1 MRWKG
6 RKQSTHIEDRRGE
19 TMRAGGGS
27 MKGGAIGGLLFTLF
41 RRGSAKTKVI
51 LVIGVIIGCMV
62 FHINPLSLFFSS
74 PSGGN
79 YVSQTSSSGK
89 TPPDPEMKNYIA
101 TMQGDNDTI
110 WTEILAKEGKSYTP
124 PKVVI
129 YSGRTHTAGGVADA
143 QMGPFYMSA
152 DKTIYID
159 PSFFQELHDKFG
171 AKGDFAQAYV
181 LAHENGHHIQD
192 LLGIL
197 DQMHRKQR
205 GVSKEEANRLSV
217 RLELQADFFAGVF
230 SHHAQKRFK
239 FLEPGD
245 LEEALNCAKQI
256 GDDRLQKMSGR
267 PVRPDHFTHGT
278 SKQRQRWFKRGFE
291 SGKLSDGD
299 TFNHPYQ
306 SL

>member
-6 RKQSTHIEDRRGE
+6 RKQSTNIEDRRGQ
-19 TMRAGGGS
+19 TMRTGGRSAG
-27 MKGGAIGGLLFTLF
+27 GGAIGSLILTLF
-41 RRGSAKTKVI
+41 SRGSGKTRIMLIIAVI
-51 LVIGVIIGCMV
+51 VGCMV
-62 FHINPLSLFFSS
+62 FQVNPLNLFMST
-74 PSGGN
+74 PGGN
-79 YVSQTSSSGK
+79 AGNQTTQSSGA
-89 TPPDPEMKNYIA
+89 TPDPEMKQYIA

-110 WTEILAKEGKSYTP
+110 WTEILAVEGLKYKAP
-124 PKVVI
+124 RVVI
-129 YSGRTHTAGGVADA
+129 YSGRTNTAGGVADA

-152 DKTIYID
+152 DKSIYID

-192 LLGIL
+192 FLGTL
-197 DQMHRKQR
+197 NQMHTKQR

-217 RLELQADFFAGVF
+217 RLELQADFYAGVF

-256 GDDRLQKMSGR
+256 GDDRLQKMSGQ

-278 SKQRQRWFKRGFE
+278 SKQRQRWFQRGFE
-291 SGKLSDGD
+291 SGKLRDGD
-299 TFNHPYQ
+299 TFSLPYQ
-306 SL
+306 EL

>member
-1 MRWKG
+1 M
-6 RKQSTHIEDRRGE
+6 Q
-19 TMRAGGGS
+19 AGGRSVG
-27 MKGGAIGGLLFTLF
+27 GGAIGGLLFSLF
-41 RRGSAKTKVI
+41 SRGSGKTKVFLI
-51 LVIGVIIGCMV
+51 IAVIVGCMV
-62 FHINPLSLFFSS
+62 FQINPLTLFFSG
-74 PSGGN
+74 PSSGL
-79 YVSQTSSSGK
+79 VSQPSQSNGAA
-89 TPPDPEMKNYIA
+89 PDPEMKNYIA

-110 WTEILAKEGKSYTP
+110 WTEILAKAGKRYTA

-129 YSGRTHTAGGVADA
+129 YSGRTRTAGGIADA

-159 PSFFQELHDKFG
+159 PTFFEELHSKFG

-205 GVSKEEANRLSV
+205 GVSKEAANQLSV

-230 SHHAQKRFK
+230 SHNAQQK
-239 FLEPGD
+239 FDFLDPGD

-256 GDDRLQKMSGR
+256 GDDRLQKMSGQ

-278 SKQRQRWFKRGFE
+278 SKQRQRWFQRGFD
-291 SGKLSDGD
+291 SGKISDGD
-299 TFNHPYQ
+299 TFSIPYNQ
-306 SL
+306 L

>member
-6 RKQSTHIEDRRGE
+6 RKQSSNVEDRRGE
-19 TMRAGGGS
+19 TIQAGGRSAGGGA
-27 MKGGAIGGLLFTLF
+27 MGGLLLSLF
-41 RRGSAKTKVI
+41 SRGNGKTRI
-51 LVIGVIIGCMV
+51 LLIIAVLVGCMV
-62 FHINPLSLFFSS
+62 FHINPLTLFFSS
-74 PSGGN
+74 PNGS
-79 YVSQTSSSGK
+79 YVTQTSHSGK
-89 TPPDPEMKNYIA
+89 ASPDPEMKAYIA

-110 WTEILAKEGKSYTP
+110 WSEILAKQGKRYIP
-124 PKVVI
+124 PRVVI
-129 YSGRTHTAGGVADA
+129 YSGRTRTAGGVADA

-159 PSFFQELHDKFG
+159 PTFFEELHNKFG

-192 LLGIL
+192 LLGTL
-197 DQMHRKQR
+197 TKVHRLQR
-205 GVSKEEANRLSV
+205 GASKAQANRLSV

-230 SHHAQKRFK
+230 SRNAQKKFN

-256 GDDRLQKMSGR
+256 GDDRLQKMSGQ
-267 PVRPDHFTHGT
+267 PVRPNHFTHGT
-278 SKQRQRWFKRGFE
+278 SKQRQRWFKRGFD

-299 TFNHPYQ
+299 TFSIPYDA
-306 SL
+306 L

>member
-6 RKQSTHIEDRRGE
+6 RKQSSNIEDRRGE
-19 TMRAGGGS
+19 AMQTSGGS
-27 MKGGAIGGLLFTLF
+27 AGKTAVGGLLLSLF
-41 RRGSAKTKVI
+41 SRGNGKTKLLLIVAV
-51 LVIGVIIGCMV
+51 LLGCMV
-62 FHINPLSLFFSS
+62 FQINPISLFVSG
-74 PSGGN
+74 PSTN
-79 YVSQTSSSGK
+79 YSAQSNQSNG
-89 TPPDPEMKNYIA
+89 PAPDPEMKSYIA

-110 WTEILAKEGKSYTP
+110 WTKILAREGKRYTP
-124 PKVVI
+124 PRVVI
-129 YSGRTHTAGGVADA
+129 YSGRTRTAGGMADA

-152 DKTIYID
+152 DKSIYID
-159 PSFFQELHDKFG
+159 PTFFEELHNKFG

-197 DQMHRKQR
+197 KKVHSRQQS
-205 GVSKEEANRLSV
+205 VSKKEANRLSV

-230 SHHAQKRFK
+230 SNQAQQKFN

-256 GDDRLQKMSGR
+256 GDDRLQKMSGQ
-267 PVRPDHFTHGT
+267 PVRPNHFTHGT
-278 SKQRQRWFKRGFE
+278 SKQRQRWFKRGFD

-299 TFNHPYQ
+299 TFSIPYDQ
-306 SL
+306 L